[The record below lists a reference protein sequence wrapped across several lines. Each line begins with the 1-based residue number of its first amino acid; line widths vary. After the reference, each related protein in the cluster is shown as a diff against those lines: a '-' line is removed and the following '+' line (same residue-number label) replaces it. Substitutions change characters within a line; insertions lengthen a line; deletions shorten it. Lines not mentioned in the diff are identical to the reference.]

1 MALALAALERQEI
14 RYLLVAG
21 TTTLVYLGIF
31 AAFLTALPYMWALLA
46 AHACAISIAFPV
58 YRRLVFRSTARWQR
72 DLPRFVSVWGGG
84 FVAGLVGTP
93 ALVEL
98 AGMHPLAAQ
107 VLTVAVV
114 AVASYLG
121 HRFFSFRH

>member
-1 MALALAALERQEI
+1 MLVTAALQRQEV

-21 TTTLVYLGIF
+21 TTTLIYLGMF
-31 AAFLTALPYMWALLA
+31 AAYLTVLPYMWALLA
-46 AHACAISIAFPV
+46 AHACAITVAFPV
-58 YRRLVFRSTARWQR
+58 YRRVVFRSTGAWQR

-84 FVAGLVGTP
+84 FVAGLAGTP

-114 AVASYLG
+114 AVASYTG
-121 HRFFSFRH
+121 HRFFTFRR